1 MHIKTENVHLN
12 STDIRRIYYE
22 AFLQEIII
30 ANGKFIKRSFDG
42 SLLSIVMVLYG
53 QRFGSRQSRKNIEF

>member
-30 ANGKFIKRSFDG
+30 ANGEFIKKELRWFFAFYSNG
-42 SLLSIVMVLYG
+42 TVWPKIWK
-53 QRFGSRQSRKNIEF
+53 QTE